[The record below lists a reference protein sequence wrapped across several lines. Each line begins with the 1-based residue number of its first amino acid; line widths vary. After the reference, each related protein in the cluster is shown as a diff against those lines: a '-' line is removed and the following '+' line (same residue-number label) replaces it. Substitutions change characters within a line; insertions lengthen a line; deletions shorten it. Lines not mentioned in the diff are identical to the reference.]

1 MRTWPHYGDVCIIL
15 IIAQKKSQL
24 NWVKAAAIMVGVQ
37 LFAVAS
43 AFGFVQH
50 PSVNPEPPF
59 VICSDQQYALCAEAD
74 CFVYNGLSYCQ
85 CDILTGNS
93 ISLQLSYSTPDG
105 ERDVCSVNQQGATS
119 GYMVSTFS
127 FPTDVEKGGSAAV
140 YTCPGRANKGEG
152 VKAPVAYGQCDGG
165 ICFKSTSGQ
174 SFPGFTG
181 QLAAD
186 QIICSCPISTDATTG
201 SSNKLG
207 YQIFGQYHPAAPK
220 GSRCDANACALCS
233 VPDPTANGASLMVGA
248 PTGSAEFLT
257 LKLDGSVPPINQC
270 LCKCSKTRGP
280 KGSITCT
287 VSQRRHAIHGS
298 V

>member
-1 MRTWPHYGDVCIIL
+1 MRG
-15 IIAQKKSQL
+15 KSEMTHRSL
-24 NWVKAAAIMVGVQ
+24 KAAAIMVGVQ
-37 LFAVAS
+37 LFTVVS

-50 PSVNPEPPF
+50 PSVNPQPPF
-59 VICSDQQYALCAEAD
+59 VICTDQQYALCAEAD
-74 CFVYNGLSYCQ
+74 CFVYDGVSYCQ

-127 FPTDVEKGGSAAV
+127 FPTDVAKGGKAAV
-140 YTCPGRANKGEG
+140 YTCPGRANKGKG

-186 QIICSCPISTDATTG
+186 QIICSCPISTDATPG
-201 SSNKLG
+201 SSNLLG

-248 PTGSAEFLT
+248 PTGSAKFLT

-270 LCKCSKTRGP
+270 LCKCTKARGP

-287 VSQRRHAIHGS
+287 VSEDTTP
-298 V
+298 

>member
-1 MRTWPHYGDVCIIL
+1 
-15 IIAQKKSQL
+15 
-24 NWVKAAAIMVGVQ
+24 
-37 LFAVAS
+37 
-43 AFGFVQH
+43 
-50 PSVNPEPPF
+50 
-59 VICSDQQYALCAEAD
+59 
-74 CFVYNGLSYCQ
+74 
-85 CDILTGNS
+85 
-93 ISLQLSYSTPDG
+93 
-105 ERDVCSVNQQGATS
+105 VNQQGATS

-127 FPTDVEKGGSAAV
+127 FPTDVEKGGNAAV
-140 YTCPGRANKGEG
+140 YTCPGRANKGKG

-186 QIICSCPISTDATTG
+186 QIICSCPISTDATPG
-201 SSNKLG
+201 SSNLLG

-248 PTGSAEFLT
+248 PTGSAKFLT
-257 LKLDGSVPPINQC
+257 LKLDGPPVPPINQC
-270 LCKCSKTRGP
+270 LCKCSKTGGP

-287 VSQRRHAIHGS
+287 VAEDDTP
-298 V
+298 